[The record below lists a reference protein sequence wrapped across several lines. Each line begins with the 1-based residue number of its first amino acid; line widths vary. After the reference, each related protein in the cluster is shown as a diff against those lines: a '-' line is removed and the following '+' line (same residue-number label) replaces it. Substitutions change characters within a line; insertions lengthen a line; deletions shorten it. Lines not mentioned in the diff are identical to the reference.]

1 MIYGAGEDS
10 VTTVNGGFFETN
22 SSAVATYY
30 GFKTSYTTAIDNK
43 ELRHIFELSDGATA
57 IIDGLNTETDTRYTT
72 FRPIAHLSN
81 STIEFKN
88 SVIGDLDNT
97 MRFISA
103 EGNSNVIFDSGIYK
117 NIYIDNNGSNVTIND
132 GNLSGYTSDSAGAF
146 NLVYMHGSHPT
157 AEIVQG
163 VLEGPNHVLGLSD
176 FSDGYSVTIGTKGDL
191 DENDEIICSKT
202 NPSLISEQYSVA
214 KYGSGSGTGFFG
226 FYDGILKGK
235 GAAIDI
241 NVDEIEDDFEII
253 DETESPYFVK
263 YLDQRDLVKN
273 VTTGEVYKTF
283 QKAFSEATNGDVL
296 ETLRTYTNTKTTS
309 SITIPATSNFTLKI
323 KHLITVNNPE
333 FIINNGNA
341 TFEGAGA
348 GIFSNVS
355 SNIFV
360 NNATLNLNGLDIN
373 NLKGDG
379 SKPELILNNETGT
392 LNINGSSLATVQHIF
407 VTNNGTLNID
417 KIRTND
423 CYDTTRFKIN
433 YVPGDAPVDVALKN
447 TGTANINYL
456 VLVSEYYN
464 QLIENSG
471 TMVINHSVLDQT
483 SDLSSFTQP
492 TIFYGDPG
500 LYMIENTKN
509 LEIKNSSILFIPKS
523 QRYGGYSL
531 SSGKIGNYFESSYI
545 KSIHLA
551 DSDDAVLTLDNNN
564 MDISILGIAKANSTS
579 SDKLVH
585 NYINIKNTN
594 VNSIAFGVIA
604 TGVVNINLEDN
615 VFNIRDSI
623 IGEHRN
629 LTNGYYTNSARLYFS
644 GPDFNNT
651 EAEINTMDENSV
663 INIDGGT
670 YNTSAVYHPGGVYTA
685 STSYATTC
693 NSSTSVNKSITYESD
708 IVLPVSAI
716 SSIGTL
722 NINDATIDIVSFT
735 GYNNPYY
742 EYVAPYYN
750 FRTNYTGI
758 EEDVDEY
765 GRPEHYGEEVGYL
778 VHKNLL
784 GVITSFGTTTI
795 TNSELNAD
803 ATFADG
809 SDGMLLY
816 KGYGENA
823 ILILGDKDGNMDGTS
838 PLLTTRFEYP
848 ISFYG
853 NMGGIKFY
861 DGLIRSTNTYYGIT
875 LSGTDNDMD
884 KHFVDNETGYIITG
898 NYNTRYLTKENIIKN
913 VTQDIGYTSI
923 QTAINEAQSGDEL
936 KLSGSTIRTSAIDDI
951 SISDKTITLDTN
963 CLTLSNNISIS
974 NNSDVTINS
983 SACPSGAPNGTTSV
997 VSTIDVNDTS
1007 KLLINSGSK
1016 GTINAKGNSKVTLS
1030 GDVSLDVNGYDSS
1043 EVTYHNN
1050 TDDAYGANNAVMNDQ
1065 SSIIVNDG
1073 IVSTLKLNDDT
1084 SLSTICTSDSKVSI
1098 GLGGAYSDSSVFDT
1112 SVPITLNCGRYKFT
1126 NNGDITLT
1134 GGILRDSINNGTM
1147 TLNGVT
1153 IGQGDD
1159 VYNYGTLNVLSGDV
1173 NAVYNYKT
1181 ATISGGSLRGVF
1193 MNSDGSTTSTTYITG
1208 GNIETLNGY
1217 SNDYSSATGI
1227 VTGGT
1232 IEYVYLQA
1240 NRNLTIKSGT
1250 IGYIE
1255 VLNNGNLTI
1264 GEKDGIVDGT
1274 TPTIDTTIK
1283 YSSNM
1288 PGLRVYN
1295 GGYVKFYDGSIR
1307 GYTSKG
1313 AVIGRISETEGTY
1326 KITTIDNGDNTE
1338 TAYLTP
1344 ITVDDSKV
1352 AMVNGIN
1359 YNSIQQAVNKAA
1371 SNMENDVIP
1380 VISIYS
1386 NIELDADLTVPS
1398 GYENYIFNIVSN
1410 GFTFSTNGF
1419 NVAPCIR
1426 LDGQPIGDDSLGGD
1440 ILFVLGVYSFTCPL
1454 KVPSEFIVN
1463 VTSLLFSST
1472 TL

>member
-1 MIYGAGEDS
+1 MRGTAPSTS
-10 VTTVNGGFFETN
+10 VV
-22 SSAVATYY
+22 
-30 GFKTSYTTAIDNK
+30 K
-43 ELRHIFELSDGATA
+43 
-57 IIDGLNTETDTRYTT
+57 
-72 FRPIAHLSN
+72 
-81 STIEFKN
+81 
-88 SVIGDLDNT
+88 
-97 MRFISA
+97 
-103 EGNSNVIFDSGIYK
+103 
-117 NIYIDNNGSNVTIND
+117 
-132 GNLSGYTSDSAGAF
+132 
-146 NLVYMHGSHPT
+146 
-157 AEIVQG
+157 G
-163 VLEGPNHVLGLSD
+163 VLEGPQHVIGLSD
-176 FSDGYSVTIGTKGDL
+176 FTEGYNVIIGTKGDL
-191 DENDEIICSKT
+191 DEDNDVICSKT
-202 NPSLISEQYSVA
+202 NPTLVGEIYSVA
-214 KYGSGSGTGFFG
+214 KYGTGSGTGFFG

-235 GAAIDI
+235 SAALDI
-241 NVDEIEDDFEII
+241 NVDDVEVDFEII
-253 DETESPYFVK
+253 DDTESPYFVK
-263 YLDQRDLVKN
+263 YLDQKDLVKN

-283 QKAFSEATNGDVL
+283 QKAFNEATNGDVL
-296 ETLRTYTNTKTTS
+296 ETMRTYTNTKTTPV
-309 SITIPATSNFTLKI
+309 ITVPETSNFTLKI

-341 TFEGAGA
+341 TFESAGA

-360 NNATLNLNGLDIN
+360 NNGTLNLNGLNIN

-379 SKPELILNNETGT
+379 SRPELVLNNETGT
-392 LNINGSSLATVQHIF
+392 LNINGSSFETVQHIF

-417 KIRTND
+417 KLGTND

-447 TGTANINYL
+447 TGTANIDYL
-456 VLVSEYYN
+456 VLVSEYYD

-483 SDLSSFTQP
+483 SDSSSFTQP
-492 TIFYGDPG
+492 SVFYGDPG

-531 SSGKIGNYFESSYI
+531 SGGKIGNYYESSYI

-564 MDISILGIAKANSTS
+564 MDISILGIVKANSYS
-579 SDKLVH
+579 SDRLVH

-594 VNSIAFGVIA
+594 VNSIAFGVLA

-623 IGEHRN
+623 IAEHRN
-629 LTNGYYTNSARLYFS
+629 FTTGYYSNSARLYFY

-651 EAEINTMDENSV
+651 VAETDTMDENSV

-685 STSYATTC
+685 NTSYVTTC
-693 NSSTSVNKSITYESD
+693 NSSTSVNKSITYQSD

-722 NINDATIDIVSFT
+722 NINDATINIVSFT
-735 GYNNPYY
+735 GYDNPYY

-750 FRTNYTGI
+750 FRNNYTGI

-778 VHKNLL
+778 VHKNWL

-838 PLLTTRFEYP
+838 PLLTTRLEYP

-861 DGLIRSTNTYYGIT
+861 DGLIRSTDTYYGIT

-898 NYNTRYLTKENIIKN
+898 NFNTRYLTKENIIKN

-936 KLSGSTIRTSAIDDI
+936 KLLGSTIRTSAADDI
-951 SISDKTITLDTN
+951 TISGKTITLDTN

-1016 GTINAKGNSKVTLS
+1016 GIINARGNSKVTLS

-1050 TDDAYGANNAVMNDQ
+1050 TNDAYSANNAVMNNQ

-1098 GLGGAYSDSSVFDT
+1098 GMNEYFGSSAFNT
-1112 SVPITLNCGRYKFT
+1112 SVPITLSCGKYQFI
-1126 NNGDITLT
+1126 NNGTITLT
-1134 GGILRDSINNGTM
+1134 GGVLNETENYGTM
-1147 TLNGVT
+1147 TLDGVT
-1153 IGQGDD
+1153 VNQGRF
-1159 VYNYGTLNVLSGDV
+1159 VNNYGELSVLSGDV
-1173 NAVYNYKT
+1173 NAVNNYKN

-1193 MNSDGSTTSTTYITG
+1193 MNSEGTSSTTYITG
-1208 GNIETLNGY
+1208 GNIVTLNGY
-1217 SNDYSSATGI
+1217 SDDYSSATGI

-1232 IEYVYLQA
+1232 IEYVYLQED
-1240 NRNLTIKSGT
+1240 RNLTIKSGT

-1255 VLNNGNLTI
+1255 VLRNGNLTI
-1264 GEKDGIVDGT
+1264 GEKDGNVDGT
-1274 TPTIDTTIK
+1274 TPTIDATIR

-1288 PGLRVYN
+1288 PGLKVN
-1295 GGYVKFYDGSIR
+1295 EGGIVNFYDGSIR

-1313 AVIGRISETEGTY
+1313 AVIGRIIQTEDTY

-1371 SNMENDVIP
+1371 LNIENGTIP

-1419 NVAPCIR
+1419 NVASCIR
-1426 LDGQPIGDDSLGGD
+1426 LDGQPIVDPSLGGD
-1440 ILFVLGVYSFTCPL
+1440 ILNGLRNTLGLNSNTKDVLIYEMSDGSTLSTENHYRLYKYDENDYELVTMEKGDEVARYNPGRGIENMKPIKGRLYLTDLEPGNYKVVDDNNSELVFTINDDL
-1454 KVPSEFIVN
+1454 TLSGHVKEYIPSSNKIEANGEAKLLISIQTGIKKMN
-1463 VTSLLFSST
+1463 YMLIAISLITVLSVMLVIKKKSQNNSI
-1472 TL
+1472 